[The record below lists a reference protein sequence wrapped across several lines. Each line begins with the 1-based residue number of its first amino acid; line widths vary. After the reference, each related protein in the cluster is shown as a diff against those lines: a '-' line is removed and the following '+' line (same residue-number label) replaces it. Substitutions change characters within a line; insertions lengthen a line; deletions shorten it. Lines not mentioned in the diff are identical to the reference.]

1 MHEVCS
7 ALAQPKAC
15 PRVNRAYLGRMSL
28 ALMFT
33 LSASLQHLSIHVS
46 NRNSVALRL
55 HMRVRLTTVCPL
67 SLSPSL
73 PPAPIKATT
82 CARACAPSRR
92 ALPCQ
97 TYLILTAGRSAC
109 LLK

>member
-7 ALAQPKAC
+7 AFAQPKAC
-15 PRVNRAYLGRMSL
+15 LRANCAYLGRMSL

-67 SLSPSL
+67 SL
-73 PPAPIKATT
+73 PPAPIKRPPVR
-82 CARACAPSRR
+82 ARVR
-92 ALPCQ
+92 L
-97 TYLILTAGRSAC
+97 AGAHSHV
-109 LLK
+109 KPT

>member
-7 ALAQPKAC
+7 AFAQPKAC
-15 PRVNRAYLGRMSL
+15 LRANRAYLGRMSL

-33 LSASLQHLSIHVS
+33 LPASLQHLSIHVS

-67 SLSPSL
+67 SLSPSR
-73 PPAPIKATT
+73 AHQATT
-82 CARACAPSRR
+82 CARVCAWQARTPMSN
-92 ALPCQ
+92 LPD
-97 TYLILTAGRSAC
+97 TYCR
-109 LLK
+109 

>member
-7 ALAQPKAC
+7 AFAQPKAC
-15 PRVNRAYLGRMSL
+15 SRANRAYLGRMSL

-33 LSASLQHLSIHVS
+33 LPASLQHLSIHVS

-67 SLSPSL
+67 SLPRPSSDHL
-73 PPAPIKATT
+73 
-82 CARACAPSRR
+82 CARVR
-92 ALPCQ
+92 L
-97 TYLILTAGRSAC
+97 AGAHSHV
-109 LLK
+109 KPT

>member
-7 ALAQPKAC
+7 AFAQPKAC
-15 PRVNRAYLGRMSL
+15 LRANRAYLGRMSL

-67 SLSPSL
+67 SLPRPLSDHL
-73 PPAPIKATT
+73 
-82 CARACAPSRR
+82 CARVCAWQARTPMSN
-92 ALPCQ
+92 LPD
-97 TYLILTAGRSAC
+97 TYCR
-109 LLK
+109 